1 MPRIFDNIEQ
11 PLLPALTQTLALTH
25 RADFCVG
32 YFNLRGWQAIDS
44 YIEAWPGGEGQ
55 CCRLIVGM
63 QAAPNEQLRQ
73 AYRLSDEEEGID
85 LTQAARLKRQAA
97 EEFRRQLTHGA
108 PNNADEAGL
117 RHLAK
122 QIREQKVVVKLFLRH
137 PLHAKLYLLY
147 RNDPINPI
155 VGYLGSSNLTFSGLS
170 KQGELNVDVLDGDAS
185 QKLAKWFEDRWA
197 DKFCLDISE
206 ELIQVLEES
215 WASETGYTP
224 YEIYLKM
231 AYHLAQE
238 ARAGISEFTLTPE
251 FEKDLFPFQK
261 EAVKIAAR
269 YLNREGQH
277 GVLIGDVVGLGKTR
291 MAAALAK
298 VFEED
303 TGVSTLVICPKNL
316 TPMWQRVI
324 DDYGLRGKVMSSSV
338 VIQELP
344 RITVSSRFKLVIL
357 DESHNFRNR
366 EGQRYRAIREYIE
379 SSESKCILLT
389 ATPYNKT
396 YLDLSAQLR
405 LFIQD
410 DHLLPIRPEQMLR
423 ETDEATLAN
432 WQVTENT
439 LAAFERS
446 VYADDWRELMRLYLV
461 RRTRSFIK
469 RHYAEQDEK
478 GRYFLRYRDGRPAYF
493 PDRQPRTLKFPVRT
507 DHQYARLYSEDVVQ
521 IINDLRLPRYGLANY
536 LRPNADSLA
545 DAKERPLLDNLSRA
559 GKRLIAYCRTNLFKR
574 LESSGQAFVLSLDR
588 HILRNYIYL
597 HAIDNDLPIPLGTQD
612 AEFLDPGH
620 NDEDADRPGLL
631 VNADDDGETENEAV
645 GAAEAVTSEFTTR
658 RYKAR
663 AREIYDL
670 YRNQYAR
677 RFKWLKPSLFRDD
690 LAKNLRADAEA
701 LMSVLAQSGM
711 WQAGEDRKL
720 ARLVKL
726 LTRDHQGE
734 KVLVFS
740 QFADTVEYL
749 TTELKR
755 QGITAVEGVTG
766 ESSDPTQLA
775 WRFSPISNDRRQEVG
790 PLDELRVLIAT
801 DVLSEGQNLQDS
813 HIVVNYDLPWAII
826 RLIQRAG
833 RVDRIGQEAETIQCY
848 SFLPAEGVEQ
858 IIRLRARVRQRLH
871 ENGEVIGADEQFFE
885 NEQANRDLRDL
896 YTEKSGIL
904 DDDPGTDDTDP
915 ASQAYAIWQEVVKEN
930 PKLARK
936 IESLP
941 DVVYSTRAPDLTG
954 LDGEGVL
961 VYMRTAGGLD
971 TLGRVNTQGE
981 LVQQAPLAILRAA
994 ACEPDT
1000 PARPRHAD
1008 HHTLV
1013 KAAVQQMAREART
1026 GIGALGRST
1035 GVRYKV
1041 YMKLKAYHDD
1051 LKAHAPLFVN
1061 EELAKTIDM
1070 IYRHPL
1076 REAAKDILNRQ
1087 LRSGI
1092 ADSELARLV
1101 INLRHEDRLCL
1112 IPQAEDQA
1120 ADAEPKIICSLGLF
1134 NT

>member
-11 PLLPALTQTLALTH
+11 RLVSALTQTLALAH

-32 YFNLRGWQAIDS
+32 YFNLRGWQAIDDQ
-44 YIEAWPGGEGQ
+44 IETWPGGEGR

-63 QAAPNEQLRQ
+63 QATPNEQLRL

-85 LTQAARLKRQAA
+85 LTLAARLKRQAA
-97 EEFRRQLTHGA
+97 EEFRRQLTLGA
-108 PNNADEAGL
+108 PTNSDEAGL
-117 RHLAK
+117 RHLAR

-147 RNDPINPI
+147 RNDPINPV

-170 KQGELNVDVLDGDAS
+170 KQGELNVDVLDGDAA
-185 QKLAKWFEDRWA
+185 QKLAKWFEDRWV

-215 WASETGYTP
+215 WAGEAGYTP
-224 YEIYLKM
+224 HEIYLKM

-238 ARAGISEFTLTPE
+238 ARAGVSEFTLTPE

-269 YLNREGQH
+269 YLNRQN

-298 VFEED
+298 ILEED
-303 TGVSTLVICPKNL
+303 LGARALVICPKNL
-316 TPMWQRVI
+316 KPMWDQVI
-324 DDYGLRGKVMSSSV
+324 RDYNLRGDAMSSSV

-344 RITVSSRFKLVIL
+344 KITVSARYKLVIL

-379 SSESKCILLT
+379 NSESRCILLT

-405 LFIQD
+405 LFIPD
-410 DHLLPIRPEQMLR
+410 DHPLPIRPEQMLR
-423 ETDEATLAN
+423 ETDEVTLAN
-432 WQVTENT
+432 WQVAENT

-446 VYADDWRELMRLYLV
+446 IFADDWRELMRLYLV

-493 PDRQPRTLKFPVRT
+493 PERQPRTLKFPVKA
-507 DHQYARLYSEDVVQ
+507 DHQYAQLYSEDVVR

-536 LRPNADSLA
+536 LKSNADSLA

-597 HAIDNDLPIPLGTQD
+597 HALDHDLPIPLGTQD

-620 NDEDADRPGLL
+620 SDEDADRPGLL
-631 VNADDDGETENEAV
+631 ASAEDEDETGNEAV
-645 GAAEAVTSEFTTR
+645 EAAEAVAGEFTAR

-670 YRNQYAR
+670 YRGQYAR
-677 RFKWLKPSLFRDD
+677 RFKWLKPSLFRGD
-690 LAKNLRADAEA
+690 LAKHLRADAEA
-701 LMSVLAQSGM
+701 LMSVLAQTGE
-711 WQAGEDRKL
+711 WQADEDRKL
-720 ARLVKL
+720 ARLIKL
-726 LTRDHQGE
+726 LIKDHPDE
-734 KVLVFS
+734 KVLIFS
-740 QFADTVEYL
+740 QFADTVAYL
-749 TTELKR
+749 SDELKR
-755 QGITAVEGVTG
+755 REVQAAEGVTG
-766 ESSDPTQLA
+766 DSADPTRLA
-775 WRFSPISNDRRQEVG
+775 WRFSPISNQRRAEVSA
-790 PLDELRVLIAT
+790 LEELRVLIAT
-801 DVLSEGQNLQDS
+801 DVLSEGQNLQDC

-885 NEQANRDLRDL
+885 NEQANQDLRDL

-904 DDDPGTDDTDP
+904 DDDPGADDTDP
-915 ASQAYAIWQEVVKEN
+915 ASQAFAVWQEVVKGD
-930 PKLARK
+930 PRLANR
-936 IESLP
+936 IEAMP
-941 DVVYSTRAPDLTG
+941 DVVYSTKKLEDPAG
-954 LDGEGVL
+954 SGGEGVL
-961 VYMRTAGGLD
+961 VYMRTAEGLD
-971 TLGRVNTQGE
+971 TLGRVNTGGE

-994 ACEPDT
+994 ACDPET
-1000 PARPRHAD
+1000 PARPRHPD
-1008 HHTLV
+1008 HHDLV
-1013 KAAVQQMAREART
+1013 KAAVQQMAREAKT

-1051 LKAHAPLFVN
+1051 LKANAPLFVN
-1061 EELAKTIDM
+1061 EELAKTIDLV
-1070 IYRHPL
+1070 YRHPL

-1092 ADSELARLV
+1092 SDSELARLA

-1112 IPQAEDQA
+1112 IPQDDDQA

-1134 NT
+1134 G